1 MTDNTMDQPN
11 TDLNSIGI
19 ALRNK
24 RKELSYTLEH
34 VSEITR
40 INLTSLRNI
49 EEGNLDNLSGLV
61 FVKGFIRNYAKLL
74 GIDSN
79 WMIEVLNN
87 VYSPNKQG
95 DGNFNEDVLNK
106 ETKSSGIFMAFGA
119 VFLIACIVGFL
130 YWNSQQNIQIA
141 DNTETIESVEET
153 SNQPETQ
160 TIQENAAENIV
171 QITEK
176 ISDQSDTEKVV
187 ETPINTIIHPLN
199 LVLVSKSDDW
209 IRLAIDNEPAKDVK
223 LSRGEKYEWPAN
235 ENYYL
240 VMSTGDSAIIHLNG
254 EEIEIEDA
262 KRGYLFEMKLNKFSL
277 TQMNN

>member
-1 MTDNTMDQPN
+1 MTDNTIDQPN
-11 TDLNSIGI
+11 TDLKSIGI
-19 ALRNK
+19 ALKNK
-24 RKELSYTLEH
+24 REELSYTLEH

-74 GIDSN
+74 GVDSN

-87 VYSPNKQG
+87 VYAPTKQG
-95 DGNFNEDVLNK
+95 DGNFNEDLQK
-106 ETKSSGIFMAFGA
+106 KDSKSSGIFLAFGTI
-119 VFLIACIVGFL
+119 FLIACIVGFL
-130 YWNSQQNIQIA
+130 YWNSQQKIQIA

-153 SNQPETQ
+153 VEQPENQ
-160 TIQENAAENIV
+160 VVQENTTENIA
-171 QITEK
+171 QITDQ
-176 ISDQSDTEKVV
+176 ISEQAEMEKVV

-209 IRLAIDNEPAKDVK
+209 IRLAVDDEPAKDVK
-223 LSRGEKYEWPAN
+223 LSKGEKYEWPAN

-254 EEIEIEDA
+254 EEIEIEEA
-262 KRGYLFEMKLNKFSL
+262 KREYLFEMKLNKFSL